1 MIYNDNG
8 KELTLCWKVATGA
21 GGDILIPQVST
32 QSDSIDLD
40 RSSELSTSDTDI
52 VTRTEIQR
60 AKFQRQQTIFMD
72 QDATDQVLRGLI
84 CFRRYLYF

>member
-1 MIYNDNG
+1 M
-8 KELTLCWKVATGA
+8 ATGA

-32 QSDSIDLD
+32 QSDSIDLEL
-40 RSSELSTSDTDI
+40 SSERSTSDTDI

-72 QDATDQVLRGLI
+72 QDATDQVHGN
-84 CFRRYLYF
+84 